1 MQVHRV
7 TRVREKTAWSII
19 PSGIGSLR
27 GKRANRGSCKCKTE
41 IDSSSFVH
49 LHLESWHFDA
59 PPFDEQRIHP
69 FVCILGVRRIVCTDI
84 RAVSSLTIKGAIKRA
99 AKTRG
104 SIILELVPPIENRF
118 SLTEPHR
125 STVNRLID
133 RFVRPINR
141 FDRVEPCDG
150 RGRGGIG

>member
-19 PSGIGSLR
+19 SSGIGSLR

-69 FVCILGVRRIVCTDI
+69 FVCILGVRGGGSYAPI
-84 RAVSSLTIKGAIKRA
+84 SSLTIKGAIKRA

-104 SIILELVPPIENRF
+104 SIILESVPPIENRF

-150 RGRGGIG
+150 RGRGIG